1 MKSLSLR
8 YGLILFL
15 LIIDSLDS
23 AAVPKG
29 GAGSG
34 GRGVKGNSLSVYHT
48 WKNCIQISNDLI
60 NGILKKKFLLKE
72 CATKRAGERQ
82 ENVVPY

>member
-1 MKSLSLR
+1 VLAVTSASKIPSQLNQMKSLSLR

-29 GAGSG
+29 GVGSG
-34 GRGVKGNSLSVYHT
+34 GRGVKGNADVSHT
-48 WKNCIQISNDLI
+48 WGNYIRI
-60 NGILKKKFLLKE
+60 
-72 CATKRAGERQ
+72 
-82 ENVVPY
+82 

>member
-23 AAVPKG
+23 AAVGKG
-29 GAGSG
+29 VGAG
-34 GRGVKGNSLSVYHT
+34 GRGVKGNKLKRF
-48 WKNCIQISNDLI
+48 KNKTILEVIQGKPIIS
-60 NGILKKKFLLKE
+60 
-72 CATKRAGERQ
+72 
-82 ENVVPY
+82 